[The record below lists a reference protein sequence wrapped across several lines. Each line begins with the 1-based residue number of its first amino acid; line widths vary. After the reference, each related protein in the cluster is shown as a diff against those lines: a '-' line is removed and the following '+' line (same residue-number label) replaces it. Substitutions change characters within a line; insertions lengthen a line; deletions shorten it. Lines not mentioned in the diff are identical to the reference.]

1 MAKQQKEKQI
11 QNIENR
17 NLVNRIPSLMQY
29 NEGSDRSK
37 YDTTGITPLEEQRG
51 QKQGFWDSAANI
63 TGRLIGRAGLS
74 AVETV
79 GMLGY
84 GLPKAVVTGDMN
96 AIFDNELTD
105 KFKTFDDALVKS
117 TPFYQTKAEQEASL
131 FSKQYL
137 TSTNFWG
144 NLLGEGGGFVA
155 GAVLGGG
162 LIGKGIGLAGR
173 VARSAGIL
181 AAEGEKIAEVA
192 SAAKNGN
199 ILDRLTSL
207 ARSASVRN
215 SAQYYTQRIGGNMY
229 EAGVEARGIKEE
241 ILRAKEEEFK
251 SMYPYA
257 TPTEAQRAEWEDI
270 ANTYSNAGF
279 GLNLGLLM
287 IDGFNASKFL
297 KGYKNTNR
305 TVNALRE
312 GGQYVEK
319 GKYGK
324 IFDRLKVATGGPLS
338 EMAQEG
344 GQFLTEKTTTD
355 LAAKTKTRDTELDF
369 NEYFLST
376 MKGLEETFGSKEGQE
391 SMLAGFLLASPTNI
405 AQAVREG
412 TLDKDGI
419 AILNKY
425 ITKDTFQKVLN
436 YNAEAYENGSGESR
450 DDAAY
455 SNSKLTYETLQRKDW
470 MKYVKSRDDA
480 GRFDDVLDDIARER
494 KAPLEVFNQI
504 HGTDFNEEKRQRKLA
519 ELEKQAMFYKR
530 TAENIEGSF
539 TKHPAKE
546 GIIETSVD
554 INNYNERI
562 ASLESKKLDPS
573 IDEATRANILTELEI
588 LKNDKQ
594 KADFKLASLL
604 TGKPYV
610 DEVEQSAAI
619 PNQGDI
625 VTVNNSPAVVEG
637 VTTTTPAIAPPDAP
651 VIPKPAEEIPITPE
665 EIEAADAL
673 PADTSLPANPSDDN
687 NVNPNPPAP
696 PNPEVPPTVNPED
709 TTLIVSTPEGKQQIF
724 PHEIEED
731 FMEDENLLDYPEESL
746 FTEVN
751 NPSSQFT
758 EDIPR
763 DLSKG
768 EKGKSLVSYEKD
780 TEGKPTGSIAHF
792 SDYTDWNIQDHEVN
806 YNQSKNI
813 KVDAK
818 QLAEN
823 RAAKELIIDKEE
835 TLTYHMVKQDNGNL
849 QVIATDKDGRDYD
862 IGYFLNPDVNKAAR
876 GSKVN
881 PEITLAQ
888 FVSNYEGV
896 HLEIAENLLTALR
909 VLATKD
915 SIDITTHVK
924 LSSVVDNVKGQAK
937 TLLKNVFGGKFQNRW
952 LIDGEFVVAL
962 NNNGNYVAIDG
973 LSKQKTDLLYSELE
987 NSKAVQSLGT
997 QYVALVKR
1005 PDSNS
1010 YQFIGLKGRQH
1021 NQADI
1026 DGFKA
1031 EIEKYRNNPNL
1042 DIRNLVDNLNSQI
1055 FIPSNKTAT
1064 IDGKEIPLHYKF
1076 AFKKNRELIVIGVPK
1091 IINGLEQNV
1100 KLPRPSRM
1108 TVEEA
1113 LSVASVRVGKTSP
1126 EAKNREAIIQNTQT
1140 NAKPEIW
1147 RTFFAFDSM
1156 KFLGSIAPI
1165 ITDAIETPT
1174 ANAVEEV
1181 TPVPFDVETKNI
1193 QTLIKDG
1200 KYLYSLGVLENYRHV
1215 NNKPLI
1221 KGKKYLRIKSSDI
1234 VNFVR
1239 EIEIVTG
1246 TGETYTKTQ
1255 SSGFGG
1261 QGSSKS
1267 ETENLSYIDSNGK
1280 LQNDTTYQIDQFFEI
1295 PKDVDFSNK
1304 KEILKLVIKKLT
1316 NNFPRFQYL
1325 DSNVIEFGGIM
1336 GFVKDSLNTN
1346 NNFAYISP
1354 INDYKTLITDKK
1366 FNNDK
1371 SVAEELIKIY
1381 NEELAALEGPKDE
1394 VSIAAENAR
1403 NASRR
1408 TNVSSRKKAYNPI
1421 ATTTDPRVISRLEE
1435 IRASIK
1441 KLINVDVNFFDSDFA
1456 YGAFTGSVILLNRGG
1471 WEKGTEWHEAFHAVF
1486 SVLPREEQAKILAI
1500 AHKRLG
1506 VTQEEIDKLR
1516 EVYAKG
1522 GEVYDDQFLF
1532 EKVLEEKVADMFQD
1546 YMNGRPTG
1554 LFASFFDKFK
1564 KLIRMLLGIV
1574 ERDEFKALFKN
1585 IEGGKYATMTPSGE
1599 IKSYSLIDGASALE
1613 TNYVIRYLTTMYLNR
1628 EEIDKELGTDSRAG
1642 LRFFI
1647 SAELEKMRN
1656 NSAKINSERIAQK
1669 EADLRNAFE
1678 KKLITQKGLDD
1689 AFSNF
1694 YDELYEKNIEDEKGR
1709 IYSAY
1714 LSPENE
1720 ELTIAQV
1727 IRHSNLRRV
1736 EDIEEDDEVAENRDF
1751 SASELEKSP
1760 QDTKAAQFVK
1770 DAMSALYYIKE
1781 GEVIPLNY
1789 VEVFNNL
1796 LLNLSGIS
1804 NKTFVDPV
1812 TNKLTDSYE
1821 QALLKLTR
1829 TDSDLSLS
1837 IKSLLKLYNED
1848 THFKNNFRIA
1858 LQRSFTNAYNIILT
1872 PKTLLDRN
1880 FVKNANNKDYVV
1892 KQVELWK
1899 SQILSKK
1906 INGGIV
1912 PNGQSLLESIGIVIE
1927 QDTLADPEAA
1937 QIMSSLSN
1945 DVRGLKDRIIVPA
1958 KDENGNLKNVFN
1970 ASILDNLTKLAEI
1983 NIKNRLDLGE
1993 LNFKNAKGKSMH
2005 SMMQNSWVLNKL
2017 RALGKNFGIFTGNN
2031 FNGDRM
2037 DYNDLDPKKYFE
2049 TLVAMYLNT
2058 SNGVRKPFY
2067 TIQQFEAKSTVPIVE
2082 GQDYSDISGTNFKNK
2097 IDAEQARQDAN
2108 FQKVKAELSSRSKR
2122 DLVEGYHY
2130 FQSGK
2135 ELVEG
2140 QEVKLPASRKI
2151 MNKYKE
2157 LTGNEF
2163 TNSPEEVLQ
2172 LVEMAERGE
2181 LERNFLPRG
2190 FMYVNLPYYNEVK
2203 NPQYDVDAFNRM
2215 FSQQISNLKEMM
2227 TQFNIT
2233 FDELSTKFNLEGM
2246 TEEGLLRNFTLNNY
2260 LNKVEILSQISPDLN
2275 QFKDFTDITKRGA
2288 GLLASGPNHGEG
2300 TFKFAIVPDSKLN
2313 FIANGNKMSAEE
2325 LDAQGMETIAERM
2338 NRLERLGVISRR
2350 PNTKNPKSDAAYQ
2363 RYLILQAYMND
2374 DRDWI
2379 KTEDSNHDA
2388 VLKVDKTVGYGE
2400 EFYIKTAVYA
2410 SVRYFHS
2417 RQVEEGTE
2425 GAFQDTDNGKY
2436 YLPMPGREYEWNLMN
2451 EMQAK
2456 GISSL
2461 FAKSA
2466 VKKGARS
2473 VAEEVDG
2480 KLSLSALEFNYED
2493 YRLQQE
2499 NPSGKVKIKDGTQL
2513 RQLLEAGFN
2522 PYYKLDDGRTITQTI
2537 EVSDTLLAEITNFNT
2552 MLYGSNRVYE
2562 VNGKKINP
2570 FTTYLR
2576 NSLESSATTDRM
2588 LEFFESK
2595 DGEFIY
2601 STSMPMM
2608 KIKFEEL
2615 LLAYFNN
2622 NIASQKTPGLKSTII
2637 SSKYYKT
2644 MVYNGK
2650 VITSYEYNEL
2660 TEAQK
2665 AQVTTRD
2672 LNYSNPENKLSE
2684 IVLSEEYLD
2693 NLGMTIEEWVEL
2705 KKAFEK
2711 AQETKIQTEES
2722 RLFDKISTVLC
2733 YRIPTQAQQS
2743 MMPSRVID
2751 FLPRHYGSTAIP
2763 PAQITKMSGADYDV
2777 DSIFIHRHAVYRDKS
2792 SKLRSYGN
2800 DIESKKKSL
2809 AKNNFISDMVKEVE
2823 FSPERIALEKE
2834 LSRAESK
2841 LKKLRR
2847 ELLQP
2852 SSPAVKESILME
2864 INLQRE
2870 MIKVIEEDIEK
2881 VEEGTFAQVISS
2893 ITGKTNMS
2901 LEEMI
2906 DDPDW
2911 IVTEKNFND
2920 VLDNRIAVLTSD
2932 EGIKLLNSP
2941 AEDLFKDL
2949 YTNYFKDIFGKEDN
2963 YPVYTGAD
2971 TQFIEYL
2978 KVAVGSKSISGS
2990 ANINKIAG
2998 FLVKNNVSLTADT
3011 IKALKS
3017 YFNINFSSNDPNQ
3030 SDISLEKNGKRIELK
3045 YEKDADGN
3053 ITSAKVIVRGPK
3065 SDLLSS
3071 NVTLSVDNAKDQRLI
3086 EFNLNDKNMA
3096 LASTLAALGFGTER
3110 LATFLLNP
3118 VSKLIASNLQ
3128 LNPGFGKEVDKL
3140 AAAVKNIFSGI
3151 PRNPDITNFTD
3162 EDLIDG
3168 INNYDDIMDV
3178 LQGQKTRVI
3187 VEEDPWQAQADGKGI
3202 SVIRGKSDKHYGNPF
3217 GAPDTSATVIMEG
3230 TVADR
3235 VKAFNDWLDGTAHQD
3250 VEPERREWILSQI
3263 SSGKLDGKNLIYY
3276 KTMTEQSHA
3285 DALAERVNYR
3295 KLRENPALLEII
3307 QKQMV
3312 IGGFYTMVG
3321 KIVDDNFTINTILNF
3336 NKEVGRNASD
3346 ITKIQFAL
3354 LRIAQ
3359 DKEFSYE
3366 KANIFSNPVIQQVR
3380 RTCEELK
3387 RNVSQQ
3393 LLAYNHNVVKNT
3405 ADLLNCTTK
3414 NTLEQGDNLFQKKLN
3429 DEFVEYLGMKAYS
3442 IYKPVVNLMTPATVM
3457 GPDGPFEETFSITDK
3472 EIINGNK
3479 VIAEYERVLEYM
3491 TEMKFPIANLLTI
3504 EEPSDKYPFRRLG
3517 SSTFSNLSTEDRQ
3530 KLVDSFDELLSDP
3543 NTEVLGKYIITH
3555 IAAHDNFRYIANSL
3569 VDKAR
3574 PVYFTSLNRVYKGME
3589 GFDGME
3595 QVFSMNQT
3603 PDGFRANFQ
3612 QFFKG
3617 NIENYLYDFGKFF
3630 FSDIRNSIHLKGPET
3645 AVMTAMYNGD
3655 DKITPFKLNRDK
3667 DTFFFNIPDTIDRET
3682 LKFPYFFKVGKR
3694 VFTVSNITND
3704 MIVYAPMP
3712 VVQSKKSVGLKLY
3725 QLDYNDYVRFINAAI
3740 TGKTLEDDS
3749 PIVEPDLPAAE
3760 PVKVPTPDEVSESKK
3775 ETVNPVETLTEETG
3789 DIPEVVPPSNS
3800 RTSTTYKYFGAQYTM
3815 ILEDGKAVDVQNY
3828 KGKNSAKQKL
3838 IDAFNLNPDVD
3849 PQTGIRFRNNDIL
3862 GGINFEKAR
3871 QEGPGMGEYELFPGV
3886 FANEGQKVAIDKVK
3900 SYLLSN
3906 DDQFLLKGRGGTGKT
3921 TIIRKALEEFKR
3933 SKIIGGTVSDE
3944 ARGILQENMKA
3955 YNTYTLASML
3965 GLVADNDE
3973 EGNTFFRERNDME
3986 KEAYQESLYRD
3997 AIETADIVIID
4008 EASMVDNFL
4017 YDTIMTRK
4025 KPSAKVIF
4033 MGDNAQIA
4041 PIEGGESP
4049 VFDLLNTENNAVL
4062 TERMRQAGESPI
4074 LPITDVYANNIE
4086 DIQNGNPGLQNPLTN
4101 RVDNFNS
4108 ADNEGVL
4115 FINKS
4120 RDLVNMFVKDFE
4132 NDPGFKSNIIV
4143 AATNKMVD
4151 DLNGAIRKE
4160 IFGDNAEL
4168 FEVGDIVRLNSPHIE
4183 NKVKILSNGI
4193 KGKVVSV
4200 KKINKANV
4208 PYQMYSLTVTT
4219 EMFNKELGKF
4229 EEKEVVF
4236 ETIAPQDKPLF
4247 KTHLRN
4253 LAQKAKMREI
4263 SWVEFYKAKE
4273 SVMDVGYNYA
4283 LTSHKV
4289 QGSTYRNVYVVEDN
4303 IMSFPDTRERVNR
4316 MMYTAISRPSKKLVI
4331 YSTKNPKTDSLNAM
4345 LNESPAVDTQP
4356 SQSTNVAKNP
4366 SEYTNHSGGA
4376 IFSDTEWDLIGREFG
4391 VTKHNH
4397 YREPGSSQLDSEKLR
4412 NLGIKPVNISQEDYN
4427 EGVQKAT
4434 KALRQ
4439 MYTDSQNKTVR
4450 SPYIIRNWA
4459 QVKYADAV
4467 YAIGTIKQPGEKV
4480 SDKKD
4485 DDRIA
4490 ATPLVKGGT
4499 GYAVQMA
4506 INESKPVYVF
4516 DGTKEGWYTYDYK
4529 LKNFIPTEIPTLTK
4543 NFAGIGS
4550 RSLAT
4555 QEVIDKSLQAIRNVY
4570 KKTFR
4575 TQTSLIQ
4582 TAPTQENQIT
4592 GQVINKILANF
4603 EKYEIQLDALG
4614 IFSQRELLDLSPEE
4628 KDILVQK
4635 LCNV

>member
-1 MAKQQKEKQI
+1 MAKQQKEKQL

-117 TPFYQTKAEQEASL
+117 TPFYQTKAEQESSL

-144 NLLGEGGGFVA
+144 NLIGEGGGFVA

-199 ILDRLTSL
+199 ILDKLTSF
-207 ARSASVRN
+207 ARSASAKN

-251 SMYPYA
+251 AAYPFA
-257 TPTEAQRAEWEDI
+257 TPTEAQKAEWEDI
-270 ANTYSNAGF
+270 ANTYSNTGF
-279 GLNLGLLM
+279 GLNLALLM

-504 HGTDFNEEKRQRKLA
+504 HGTDFNEEKRQRKLS

-562 ASLESKKLDPS
+562 NSLEGKKLDPS
-573 IDEATRANILTELEI
+573 LDEATRSNILTELEI

-594 KADFKLASLL
+594 KADFKLTSLL

-625 VTVNNSPAVVEG
+625 VTINNSPAVVEG
-637 VTTTTPAIAPPDAP
+637 VNTTTPVINPPDAP

-780 TEGKPTGSIAHF
+780 AEGKPTANISHF

-818 QLAEN
+818 QLGQN
-823 RAAKELIIDKEE
+823 RDAKELIIDKGE
-835 TLTYHMVKQDNGNL
+835 TLRYHMVKQNNGNL
-849 QVIATDKDGRDYD
+849 QVIATDKNGKDYD

-888 FVSNYEGV
+888 FVSNYEGF
-896 HLEIAENLLTALR
+896 HLEIAQNLLTALR
-909 VLATKD
+909 AIATKD
-915 SIDITTHVK
+915 SIDITNHVK

-973 LSKQKTDLLYSELE
+973 LSKEKTNLLYSELE

-1091 IINGLEQNV
+1091 IINGVEQNV

-1174 ANAVEEV
+1174 TDAVEEV
-1181 TPVPFDVETKNI
+1181 TPVVSDVEKNI
-1193 QTLIKDG
+1193 QEANSNFSKLQDQIDIIYYGEIDERNAIISKVIKDISLPQNTRINNWTLEELVDNEWIPRKIDNQEEFFG
-1200 KYLYSLGVLENYRHV
+1200 KENWIKLKEAKKQFDLEF
-1215 NNKPLI
+1215 
-1221 KGKKYLRIKSSDI
+1221 KKI
-1234 VNFVR
+1234 
-1239 EIEIVTG
+1239 G
-1246 TGETYTKTQ
+1246 
-1255 SSGFGG
+1255 
-1261 QGSSKS
+1261 
-1267 ETENLSYIDSNGK
+1267 DSNLEKINKLEEKQRYILSTPIGIQLRKAWSFGK
-1280 LQNDTTYQIDQFFEI
+1280 IEEPNIIGLDSTNFIEKETKFVKGELIE
-1295 PKDVDFSNK
+1295 KDNYIGYYYLPQNK
-1304 KEILKLVIKKLT
+1304 KEENWTEDITGDTKEEVANK
-1316 NNFPRFQYL
+1316 
-1325 DSNVIEFGGIM
+1325 
-1336 GFVKDSLNTN
+1336 
-1346 NNFAYISP
+1346 
-1354 INDYKTLITDKK
+1354 INAKYD
-1366 FNNDK
+1366 
-1371 SVAEELIKIY
+1371 A
-1381 NEELAALEGPKDE
+1381 ELAALEPAKDE

-1506 VTQEEIDKLR
+1506 VTQEEMDKLR

-1522 GEVYDDQFLF
+1522 GEVVDDQFLF

-1546 YMNGRPTG
+1546 YMNGRPTT
-1554 LFASFFDKFK
+1554 LFSVFFDKFK

-1628 EEIDKELGTDSRAG
+1628 EDIDKELGTTSRAD
-1642 LRFFI
+1642 LKSFI

-1656 NSAKINSERIAQK
+1656 NSARINSERLAQK

-1678 KKLITQKGLDD
+1678 KNLITQKGLKDG
-1689 AFSNF
+1689 FKHF
-1694 YDELYEKNIEDEKGR
+1694 YDELYERNIEDEKGR
-1709 IYSAY
+1709 VYSAY

-1736 EDIEEDDEVAENRDF
+1736 EEVEEDDEVAENRDF

-1927 QDTLADPEAA
+1927 QDTLVDSEAA

-1945 DVRGLKDRIIVPA
+1945 DVRGLKDRIIVPV

-1983 NIKNRLDLGE
+1983 NVKNRLDLGE

-2082 GQDYSDISGTNFKNK
+2082 GQDYSDISGTDFKNK

-2108 FQKVKAELSSRSKR
+2108 FQKVKAELASRSKR

-2135 ELVEG
+2135 EIVEG

-2203 NPQYDVDAFNRM
+2203 NPQYSVDAFNKM

-2363 RYLILQAYMND
+2363 RYLILQAYLND
-2374 DRDWI
+2374 DREWI
-2379 KTEDSNHDA
+2379 ETEDSNHDA

-2595 DGEFIY
+2595 DGEFVY

-2644 MVYNGK
+2644 MIYKGK
-2650 VITSYEYNEL
+2650 VITSYEYNKL
-2660 TEAQK
+2660 TEPEK

-2693 NLGMTIEEWVEL
+2693 NLGITIKEWVKL
-2705 KKAFEK
+2705 KRAFEK

-2792 SKLRSYGN
+2792 GKLRSYGN

-2823 FSPERIALEKE
+2823 NPVRVDLEKE

-2841 LKKLRR
+2841 LRKLRR

-2852 SSPAVKESILME
+2852 SNSAIKESLLME
-2864 INLQRE
+2864 LNLQRKLVKE
-2870 MIKVIEEDIEK
+2870 IKKDIEDL
-2881 VEEGTFAQVISS
+2881 EEADAFTNVMSA
-2893 ITGKTNMS
+2893 ITGKTGVPV
-2901 LEEMI
+2901 EEMI
-2906 DDPDW
+2906 SDSDW
-2911 IVTEKNFND
+2911 VVTEKNFND

-2949 YTNYFKDIFGKEDN
+2949 YTDYFKDIFGKEDN

-3045 YEKDADGN
+3045 YEKDEDGN

-3168 INNYDDIMDV
+3168 INNYDEIMDA
-3178 LQGQKTRVI
+3178 LQGQKARVV

-3217 GAPDTSATVIMEG
+3217 GAPDTNATVIMEG
-3230 TVADR
+3230 TVTDR

-3366 KANIFSNPVIQQVR
+3366 KANIFSNPIIQQVQK
-3380 RTCEELK
+3380 TCEELK

-3457 GPDGPFEETFSITDK
+3457 GPNGPFEETFSITDK

-3517 SSTFSNLSTEDRQ
+3517 SSTFSNLSTEDKQ

-3740 TGKTLEDDS
+3740 TGKPLEDDS

-3789 DIPEVVPPSNS
+3789 DIPEVTPPSNS
-3800 RTSTTYKYFGAQYTM
+3800 RTSATYKYFGAPYTM
-3815 ILEDGKAVDVQNY
+3815 ILENGKAVDVQNY
-3828 KGKNSAKQKL
+3828 RGKNSAKQKL

-3862 GGINFEKAR
+3862 GGINFEKAK

-3886 FANEGQKVAIDKVK
+3886 FANEGQKVAIDKIK

-3986 KEAYQESLYRD
+3986 KEAYEESLYKD

-4049 VFDLLNTENNAVL
+4049 VFNLLETENNAVL

-4183 NKVKILSNGI
+4183 NKVKILSNGV

-4200 KKINKANV
+4200 KKINKADI

-4236 ETIAPQDKPLF
+4236 ETIAPQDKALF

-4345 LNESPAVDTQP
+4345 LNESPAVGTQP
-4356 SQSTNVAKNP
+4356 V
-4366 SEYTNHSGGA
+4366 
-4376 IFSDTEWDLIGREFG
+4376 TE
-4391 VTKHNH
+4391 
-4397 YREPGSSQLDSEKLR
+4397 
-4412 NLGIKPVNISQEDYN
+4412 
-4427 EGVQKAT
+4427 
-4434 KALRQ
+4434 
-4439 MYTDSQNKTVR
+4439 
-4450 SPYIIRNWA
+4450 
-4459 QVKYADAV
+4459 
-4467 YAIGTIKQPGEKV
+4467 GT
-4480 SDKKD
+4480 S
-4485 DDRIA
+4485 
-4490 ATPLVKGGT
+4490 
-4499 GYAVQMA
+4499 
-4506 INESKPVYVF
+4506 
-4516 DGTKEGWYTYDYK
+4516 
-4529 LKNFIPTEIPTLTK
+4529 
-4543 NFAGIGS
+4543 
-4550 RSLAT
+4550 
-4555 QEVIDKSLQAIRNVY
+4555 
-4570 KKTFR
+4570 
-4575 TQTSLIQ
+4575 
-4582 TAPTQENQIT
+4582 APTQENQIT
-4592 GQVINKILANF
+4592 GQVINKILVNF
-4603 EKYEIQLDALG
+4603 EEYKDSLGALG
-4614 IFSQRELLDLSPEE
+4614 VLSKEELLALSPEE

-4635 LCNV
+4635 ICNV